1 MLITDGCNFN
11 LYYISE
17 VGDILILPADI
28 MTVVYV
34 NGECQ
39 IISALECTDI
49 PHLISSNPSCTRI
62 CHVET

>member
-39 IISALECTDI
+39 IISALEYTDI
-49 PHLISSNPSCTRI
+49 PHHLIQ
-62 CHVET
+62 